1 MTNDIAVATTTIYG
15 LPVPIFTALLSAM
28 VSAIVA
34 LVVATLTLRAHR
46 RQHIENMISKL
57 VDVAITYPYL
67 EDDRFCDSWNEADK
81 NDEKAMRYDNYC
93 CLVFNLLETLWKQ
106 CGGDTKRIESIF
118 FAREMIV
125 RHKRWWKS
133 ERNNL
138 GGYDINFHRYIDT
151 AIKGE

>member
-15 LPVPIFTALLSAM
+15 LPVPIFTALMSAT

-67 EDDRFCDSWNEADK
+67 EDDKFCASWNEVDK
-81 NDEKAMRYDNYC
+81 NDEKTMRYDNYC

-106 CGGDTKRIESIF
+106 CNGNAKRIEAIF

-125 RHKRWWKS
+125 RHQRWWKS

-138 GGYDINFHRYIDT
+138 GGYEIKFHRYIDT